1 MLERFYFDLVNRETI
16 LSDEAGIEA
25 ADLDEALEQAK
36 AALEELCDSGET
48 AEWDNGW
55 HLRIRDET
63 GTVLRMLL
71 PV

>member
-1 MLERFYFDLVNRETI
+1 MLMRFYFDLVNRGTT
-16 LSDEAGIEA
+16 LLDEVGIEA
-25 ADLDEALEQAK
+25 ADPDEALEQAK

-63 GTVLRMLL
+63 STVLRML